1 MNDKIKELALKAANE
16 VADQFASGY
25 FNDEM
30 VYNVADIIAKNYESV
45 VRECIDCVRGA
56 VLADDVA
63 LRNKLGFNDG
73 IAEGV
78 VHIQKHFGVDE

>member
-1 MNDKIKELALKAANE
+1 MNQQIKNLAKQCWDTRLDGVHFDQEKFAEL
-16 VADQFASGY
+16 
-25 FNDEM
+25 
-30 VYNVADIIAKNYESV
+30 I

-63 LRNKLGFNDG
+63 LRNNLGFNDG

-78 VHIQKHFGVDE
+78 VHIQKHFGVE